1 MARRLVILGST
12 GSIGRQALDVIRRS
26 SGRWEVVGLA
36 AGSNTSLLAQQVKEF
51 RPRAVAVADHHVA
64 KKLSALLDRV
74 SVEVVWGHEG
84 MTYLAVMPEADM
96 VLSAIC
102 GAAGLVPTYQA
113 ILAGKDIA
121 LANKETLVAA
131 GEPVMEAVRR
141 KGVRLIPVDSE
152 HSGIFQCLHGQ
163 KREAVRRVILTA
175 SGGPFR
181 GKRREELAGVTPQE
195 ALRHPTWSM
204 GPRITIDSA
213 TLMNKGLEVIEAHW
227 LFGIPYNQID
237 VLIHPESIIHAM
249 IEMEDGSVIAQMSR
263 PDMRIPIQYAL
274 SYPDRLPTG
283 LEPLD
288 LARVASLHFE
298 PVDRDLF
305 PCLDLAYQAGRT
317 GGTLPAV
324 MNAAKEEAVEAFLA
338 GRLGFLGID
347 RVIRAVMDR
356 HVPRSRPTIE
366 EILQADNEARNEARR
381 EVERVVQQC

>member
-1 MARRLVILGST
+1 MARRVVILGST

-26 SGRWEVVGLA
+26 SGRWEVVGLV
-36 AGSNTSLLAQQVKEF
+36 AGRNTALLARQVEEF
-51 RPRAVAVADHHVA
+51 RPRAVAVADEAAARH
-64 KKLSALLDRV
+64 LSTLMSRV
-74 SVEVVWGHEG
+74 PAEVVWGQEG
-84 MTYLAVMPEADM
+84 MTQVAVMPEADT

-102 GAAGLVPTYQA
+102 GSAGLVPTYQA

-131 GEPVMEAVRR
+131 GEPVMAAVRQ
-141 KGVRLIPVDSE
+141 KGVSLIPVDSE

-163 KREAVRRVILTA
+163 RREAVRRVILTA

-181 GKRREELAGVTPQE
+181 GRHREELAGVTPEE

-227 LFGIPYNQID
+227 LFDIPYNRID

-249 IEMEDGSVIAQMSR
+249 VEMEDGSVIAQMSR

-283 LEPLD
+283 LEALD
-288 LARVASLHFE
+288 LARVGALHFE

-338 GRLGFLGID
+338 RRLGFLGID
-347 RVIRAVMDR
+347 RVIQAVMER
-356 HVPRSRPTIE
+356 HVPRFRPTIE
-366 EILQADNEARNEARR
+366 DVLEADNEARDEARR
-381 EVERVVQQC
+381 EVERVVRQ